1 MFRDKFAVREAASH
15 TVSRRLVQAILFS
28 ALLLL
33 LLAALP
39 SAQAQG
45 GDSRCVH
52 FNERATFWMP
62 NSGFVRGSVPF
73 FLNGNC
79 IPPSEGTLW
88 AGQHGMVDP
97 WDRQAAI
104 DKCNQHNGNSNNTVR
119 PFGTFWTCHPSTT
132 TTTTT
137 GTTTK
142 SGGSS
147 SHSSSG
153 GSANQPRPAFDGKRP
168 LAGVVVAAELGTNSG
183 IIFQRMTHHAVGI
196 QSVIDR
202 GVLDVVDVW
211 GNANQYFEVCF
222 PQAGRVVFLDA
233 ATSPRTVVEITNF
246 TREGYTCGAMN
257 RAGTMVLVNGA
268 GGGTSPS
275 AASNAALQKLIGDT
289 SDPVSSAFELEEC
302 QVTPTYNLRLREEPW
317 AKTLDIVPQDTTVQ
331 AIARTKSWFKV
342 AYEKGE
348 AVVIDAEDADSE
360 GTTVEAVEG
369 WVAAW
374 LSDSEGDCDWAEEGN
389 AATDSE
395 TPEEESSATDPPLGI
410 AARMSPLDGN
420 RPL

>member
-1 MFRDKFAVREAASH
+1 MFRDKFAVREAATQ
-15 TVSRRLVQAILFS
+15 TVSRRIVQAILFS

-45 GDSRCVH
+45 PGMRCQ
-52 FNERATFWMP
+52 FIDGWKSFWMP
-62 NSGFVRGSVPF
+62 DSGFIAGTVPI
-73 FLNGNC
+73 FLNTDC
-79 IPPSEGTLW
+79 TAPAEGTMG
-88 AGQHGMVDP
+88 AGEHGIVDP

-104 DKCNQHNGNSNNTVR
+104 DKCNQHNGYSNNTVR
-119 PFGTFWTCHPSTT
+119 PFALFWSCHPSTGPT
-132 TTTTT
+132 N
-137 GTTTK
+137 K
-142 SGGSS
+142 RSSG
-147 SHSSSG
+147 SG
-153 GSANQPRPAFDGKRP
+153 GSAGDDGRSANQPKPAFDGKRP

-196 QSVIDR
+196 QSVVDM
-202 GVLDVVDVW
+202 GVLDLVDVW

-222 PQAGRVVFLDA
+222 PAGWPISSFLTP
-233 ATSPRTVVEITNF
+233 ATSPRTVVSKSRTF
-246 TREGYTCGAMN
+246 TREGYTCGAMT

-342 AYEKGE
+342 AYQKGE
-348 AVVIDAEDADSE
+348 AVVIDTEDADAE
-360 GTTVEAVEG
+360 GATVEAVEG
-369 WVAAW
+369 WIAAW